1 MPTSKGNV
9 MTEKPS
15 LSQESKIPGIPEK
28 DESTVPKRKKSEEK
42 ARPK

>member
-9 MTEKPS
+9 TTEKPS

-28 DESTVPKRKKSEEK
+28 AENTVPERKKSEEK